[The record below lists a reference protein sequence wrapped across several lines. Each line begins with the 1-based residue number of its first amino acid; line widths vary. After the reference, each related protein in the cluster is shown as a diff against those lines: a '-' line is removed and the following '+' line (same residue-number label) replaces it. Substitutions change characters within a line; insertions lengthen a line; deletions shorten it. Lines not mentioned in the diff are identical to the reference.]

1 MEPKTELQIAIESY
15 DAKKAKAQ
23 SELDL
28 LTRQLD
34 SFIAKKNSEIAAKQ
48 SELDGYTEVITRLSM

>member
-48 SELDGYTEVITRLSM
+48 SELDGYTEVITRLNV